1 MNRTELCVYLVLTGA
16 MLVLLVVSAR
26 EPVERGRCSRLVLPF
41 RKAAAKLL
49 RSRRICRLFPFLL
62 WEEERA
68 QRELSLLDP
77 ASGKREAGEH
87 CIERLQNV
95 LLTLFLADVLALS
108 VSAEA
113 AQKTVLFGREI
124 ARPDYGERTREVTLK
139 AEPDGGTFDLQVHAR
154 KYTKEQADAME
165 EELAPK
171 LRALILGD
179 NPDLFHVRKN
189 LNLVR
194 KAEGYPFRI
203 SWSATSYT
211 YLDTDGT
218 VHAEEI
224 PRDESSSLVL
234 TAALS
239 LDGNRWEE
247 KFPVVLLPEELT
259 AEEAF
264 QRSVQEAA
272 KEAEEESAEETALV
286 LPDTVEG
293 TALSWQQV
301 LEDESLKVFLLMVAA
316 AGLIFGAG
324 HRDLAAKVKK
334 REQELS
340 LDYPQLVTKLVL
352 FLGTGMAVRNAFRRI
367 NDDYLAGRK
376 KGGEKRYVYEEIL
389 VMCHELESGVPESAA
404 YGKFGSRCGLRSYTR
419 LCSLLVQNLRKGNA
433 ELLARLQEE
442 ADAAMELRKDTARK
456 LGEEAGTKLLVPMIM
471 MLIVVMMMITIPAY
485 LGFAF

>member
-1 MNRTELCVYLVLTGA
+1 M
-16 MLVLLVVSAR
+16 
-26 EPVERGRCSRLVLPF
+26 
-41 RKAAAKLL
+41 
-49 RSRRICRLFPFLL
+49 
-62 WEEERA
+62 
-68 QRELSLLDP
+68 
-77 ASGKREAGEH
+77 
-87 CIERLQNV
+87 
-95 LLTLFLADVLALS
+95 
-108 VSAEA
+108 
-113 AQKTVLFGREI
+113 
-124 ARPDYGERTREVTLK
+124 TLK

-367 NDDYLAGRK
+367 SDDYLAGRK
-376 KGGEKRYVYEEIL
+376 KEEKRDMSTKKSLSCVTNSRA
-389 VMCHELESGVPESAA
+389 VFRRAPRMESSG
-404 YGKFGSRCGLRSYTR
+404 
-419 LCSLLVQNLRKGNA
+419 
-433 ELLARLQEE
+433 
-442 ADAAMELRKDTARK
+442 ADAACAPTPGSARCWYRTSERAMRNSSQGSRRKQMQQWNFERTRRGNWERK
-456 LGEEAGTKLLVPMIM
+456 LVRNSL
-471 MLIVVMMMITIPAY
+471 Y
-485 LGFAF
+485 R

>member
-239 LDGNRWEE
+239 LDGNRWD
-247 KFPVVLLPEELT
+247 
-259 AEEAF
+259 
-264 QRSVQEAA
+264 
-272 KEAEEESAEETALV
+272 
-286 LPDTVEG
+286 DTVEG

-367 NDDYLAGRK
+367 SDDYLAGRK

>member
-247 KFPVVLLPEELT
+247 KFP
-259 AEEAF
+259 
-264 QRSVQEAA
+264 
-272 KEAEEESAEETALV
+272 EEESAEETALV

-367 NDDYLAGRK
+367 SDDYLAGRK

>member
-272 KEAEEESAEETALV
+272 KEAEEESAEETAMV

-301 LEDESLKVFLLMVAA
+301 LEDESLKVFLIIQRHHACMPNVAWGEGVRMLFNDHRDVRRGSAVLEVGGIPDPA
-316 AGLIFGAG
+316 AGRMGGELPEPSEVFAGGVNGAFRLMLSHEPAFFIAEGNDADLQLSG
-324 HRDLAAKVKK
+324 HTHGGMMPILRQVVAGANAGFVRGLYSRGSRYLYVSD
-334 REQELS
+334 
-340 LDYPQLVTKLVL
+340 
-352 FLGTGMAVRNAFRRI
+352 GTGIWNGFSCRI
-367 NDDYLAGRK
+367 LTPP
-376 KGGEKRYVYEEIL
+376 EITVL
-389 VMCHELESGVPESAA
+389 
-404 YGKFGSRCGLRSYTR
+404 T
-419 LCSLLVQNLRKGNA
+419 LRK
-433 ELLARLQEE
+433 
-442 ADAAMELRKDTARK
+442 
-456 LGEEAGTKLLVPMIM
+456 AG
-471 MLIVVMMMITIPAY
+471 
-485 LGFAF
+485 

>member
-26 EPVERGRCSRLVLPF
+26 EPVERGRCSRLVHPF

-234 TAALS
+234 PISTGIFLSIRPHFAAIT
-239 LDGNRWEE
+239 GN
-247 KFPVVLLPEELT
+247 
-259 AEEAF
+259 
-264 QRSVQEAA
+264 S
-272 KEAEEESAEETALV
+272 
-286 LPDTVEG
+286 
-293 TALSWQQV
+293 
-301 LEDESLKVFLLMVAA
+301 
-316 AGLIFGAG
+316 
-324 HRDLAAKVKK
+324 
-334 REQELS
+334 
-340 LDYPQLVTKLVL
+340 
-352 FLGTGMAVRNAFRRI
+352 
-367 NDDYLAGRK
+367 RK
-376 KGGEKRYVYEEIL
+376 NSPST
-389 VMCHELESGVPESAA
+389 SG
-404 YGKFGSRCGLRSYTR
+404 
-419 LCSLLVQNLRKGNA
+419 
-433 ELLARLQEE
+433 
-442 ADAAMELRKDTARK
+442 
-456 LGEEAGTKLLVPMIM
+456 I
-471 MLIVVMMMITIPAY
+471 
-485 LGFAF
+485 